1 MKKYNLLFLLFFA
14 IANQALGQGIFEKIK
29 NSYLDQLSQGQIL
42 LKVNAAHFE
51 NGYGRNLVNPSTSEV
66 LNNLSV
72 GYIFYDAL
80 TLGFSS
86 ENSHVDIREDGF
98 EPVHNG
104 IALYGRNIFLEYSIF
119 SANRF
124 DSVGV
129 LNNYP
134 ILRNIYFSMSRPFG
148 KIRVHNFSENQ
159 SIRIGFGLRYK
170 IYNRF
175 NADINY
181 NRLLDAEINQGHHKG
196 ILSLGFGIILF

>member
-14 IANQALGQGIFEKIK
+14 IANQTLGQGIFEKIK

-42 LKVNAAHFE
+42 LQVNAVHYE
-51 NGYGRNLVNPSTSEV
+51 NGYGRNLVNPFSNE
-66 LNNLSV
+66 LLHNLSV
-72 GYIFYDAL
+72 GYIFHDAL
-80 TLGFSS
+80 TLGVSS
-86 ENSHVDIREDGF
+86 INSYADIREDGF

-104 IALYGRNIFLEYSIF
+104 IALYSKIIFLEYSIF

-170 IYNRF
+170 IYGRF

-181 NRLLDAEINQGHHKG
+181 NRLLDAEINQGHQKG

>member
-14 IANQALGQGIFEKIK
+14 IANQTLGQGIFKKIK

-42 LKVNAAHFE
+42 LQVNAVNYE
-51 NGYGRNLVNPSTSEV
+51 NSYGRNIVNPFSNEL

-72 GYIFYDAL
+72 GYIFDDAL
-80 TLGFSS
+80 TLGVSS
-86 ENSHVDIREDGF
+86 INSHADIREDGF

-104 IALYGRNIFLEYSIF
+104 IALYSKIIFLEYSIF

-170 IYNRF
+170 ICNRF

-181 NRLLDAEINQGHHKG
+181 NRLLDAEINQGHQKG

>member
-14 IANQALGQGIFEKIK
+14 IANQTLGQGIFKKIK

-42 LKVNAAHFE
+42 LQVNAVNYE
-51 NGYGRNLVNPSTSEV
+51 NSYGRNIVNPFSNEL

-72 GYIFYDAL
+72 GYIFDDAL
-80 TLGFSS
+80 TLGVSS
-86 ENSHVDIREDGF
+86 INSHADIREDGF

-104 IALYGRNIFLEYSIF
+104 ITLYGKIIFLEYSIF
-119 SANRF
+119 SANCF
-124 DSVGV
+124 DSVAV

-148 KIRVHNFSENQ
+148 KFRVHNFSENQ

-170 IYNRF
+170 IYGRF

-181 NRLLDAEINQGHHKG
+181 NRLLDAEINQGHRKG

>member
-51 NGYGRNLVNPSTSEV
+51 NGYGRNLVNPTNSEL

-72 GYIFYDAL
+72 GYIFHDAL
-80 TLGFSS
+80 TLGVSS
-86 ENSHVDIREDGF
+86 INSHVDIREDGF

-104 IALYGRNIFLEYSIF
+104 ITLYGKIIFLEYSIF

-124 DSVGV
+124 ESVGV

-148 KIRVHNFSENQ
+148 KNRVHNFSENQ

>member
-51 NGYGRNLVNPSTSEV
+51 NGYGKNLVNPTNSEL

-72 GYIFYDAL
+72 GYIFHDAL
-80 TLGFSS
+80 TLGVSS
-86 ENSHVDIREDGF
+86 INSHVDIREDGF

-104 IALYGRNIFLEYSIF
+104 IELYGKIIFLEYSIF

-124 DSVGV
+124 DSVDV
-129 LNNYP
+129 LNSYP

-170 IYNRF
+170 IYSRF

>member
-14 IANQALGQGIFEKIK
+14 ITNQALGQDIFEKIK
-29 NSYLDQLSQGQIL
+29 NSYLDQLSQGQIF
-42 LKVNAAHFE
+42 LKVNAVHYE
-51 NGYGRNLVNPSTSEV
+51 NGYGRNLVNPTNSEL

-72 GYIFYDAL
+72 GYIFHDAL
-80 TLGFSS
+80 TLGASS
-86 ENSHVDIREDGF
+86 INSHVDIREDGF

-104 IALYGRNIFLEYSIF
+104 IALYGKIIFLEYSIF

>member
-14 IANQALGQGIFEKIK
+14 IANQALGQNILKEIK
-29 NSYLDQLSQGQIL
+29 NSYLDQLSQGQIF

-51 NGYGRNLVNPSTSEV
+51 NGYARNLVNPSTNEL
-66 LNNLSV
+66 LNNISV
-72 GYIFYDAL
+72 GYIFHDAL
-80 TLGFSS
+80 TLGVSS
-86 ENSHVDIREDGF
+86 MNSHVDIREHGV

-104 IALYGRNIFLEYSIF
+104 ITLYSRNIFLEYSIF

-124 DSVGV
+124 DSVDV
-129 LNNYP
+129 LNSYP
-134 ILRNIYFSMSRPFG
+134 ILRNIYFSISRPFG

-170 IYNRF
+170 IFKRF

-181 NRLLDAEINQGHHKG
+181 NRLLDAEINQGHSKG

>member
-14 IANQALGQGIFEKIK
+14 IANQTLGQGIFEKIK

-42 LKVNAAHFE
+42 LQVNAVNYE
-51 NGYGRNLVNPSTSEV
+51 NSYGRNIVNPFSNEL

-72 GYIFYDAL
+72 GYIFDDAL
-80 TLGFSS
+80 TLGVSS
-86 ENSHVDIREDGF
+86 INSHADIREDGF

-104 IALYGRNIFLEYSIF
+104 IALYSKIIFLEYSIF

-170 IYNRF
+170 IYGRF

-181 NRLLDAEINQGHHKG
+181 NRLLDAEINQGHQKG